1 MDTNQLIIIAVVIVV
16 ALYLVAGNKKNT
28 TKTKENIAAEENAKG
43 IDKYPYEKKYLL
55 TKTEY
60 AFYSKLQA
68 ICNKMN
74 YIICPKVRLEDFI
87 KVTTKEELMKYRG
100 YIKSRHVDF
109 LICDNKLNI
118 IMGIELDDNSHN
130 KESAK
135 KTDEF
140 KNKLFETINIPL
152 ERVKVSSGDYEQQI
166 VDILNKHT
174 NNK

>member
-1 MDTNQLIIIAVVIVV
+1 
-16 ALYLVAGNKKNT
+16 
-28 TKTKENIAAEENAKG
+28 
-43 IDKYPYEKKYLL
+43 
-55 TKTEY
+55 
-60 AFYSKLQA
+60 
-68 ICNKMN
+68 
-74 YIICPKVRLEDFI
+74 
-87 KVTTKEELMKYRG
+87 MKYRG

-166 VDILNKHT
+166 IDILNKHA